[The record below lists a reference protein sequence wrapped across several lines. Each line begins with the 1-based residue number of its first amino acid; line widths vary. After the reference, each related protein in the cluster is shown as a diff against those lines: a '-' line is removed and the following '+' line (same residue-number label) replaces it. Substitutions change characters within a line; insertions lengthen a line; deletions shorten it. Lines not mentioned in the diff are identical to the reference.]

1 MTITQ
6 TVEIPENR
14 RLIIDVPRDIPV
26 KAIARFELV
35 WTPETKKANDF
46 RASLEKIRALCKD
59 APISVDG
66 FLKERRRDNTI
77 EESRYRQ
84 HFGDGN

>member
-26 KAIARFELV
+26 KAIARLELV
-35 WTPETKKANDF
+35 WAPEIEKVNNLK
-46 RASLEKIRALCKD
+46 ASLEKIWSICGD
-59 APISVDG
+59 APISVDS
-66 FLKERRRDNTI
+66 FLEERRRDNII
-77 EESRYRQ
+77 EEDRYKR
-84 HFGDGN
+84 HFGKSN